1 MKLFMR
7 TAEDTDKLTLPSAP
21 ATTRAGQEHG
31 LSTLLPGLGTAL
43 VGLVAAA
50 AVLWLGLFNNIQQQA
65 QTQLGEAWGG
75 SQAAALQQAL
85 RQLSADTQTAAR
97 NPQLLQALQSQD
109 NEQLRSAERS
119 LSYWDGVVDAHLNL
133 PGQATQNA
141 SRAAPMNFA
150 ALDLL
155 RRAED
160 GQSPAPEAYK
170 IGLRW
175 LVYSAAPL
183 RLADNQPLQGT
194 LLLVVD
200 LQRLLAALP
209 ALPAGVGQLQLSQQ
223 FGNSPAQRLA
233 QLGQDQPGS
242 ALALSSG
249 NPNWKLDFVA
259 GPALTQSAF
268 SPLPLFLAGL
278 LALAGALLGLLLLHN
293 AMQRRL
299 RSDAE
304 QLGQLVQELSA
315 GKAVKPFSLRLP
327 ALNALAQNLARL
339 PRRQSERAT
348 NNGDDQ
354 ASTTGAAHTAQRS
367 TKPAE
372 LIDPLF
378 QDTDIFDIDILDEDQ
393 DLLGLEQA
401 PAMSNTPHTAP
412 NLPASIFRAYDIRG
426 VVGDTLTPET
436 AYWVGRAVGSESI
449 ACGEPNVSVGR
460 DGRLSGPE
468 LVQSLIQG
476 LVESGCQVSDIG
488 MVPTP
493 ALYYAANVLAGKSG
507 VMLTG
512 SHNPPDYNGFKI
524 VVAGDTLANEQIQAL
539 RQRIENN
546 DLVSSMGSV
555 EQVEILER
563 YFKQIRDDI
572 ALAKPLKVVVDCGNG
587 AAGVIAPQLIEAL
600 GCTVIPLFCDVDGNF
615 PNHHPDPGKPENLV
629 DLIAKV
635 KEENAD
641 LGLAFDGDGDRVGVV
656 TNTGTIVYPDRL
668 MMLFAKD
675 VVSRNPGADIIFDVK
690 CTRRLGALISGYGGR
705 PVMWK
710 TGHSLIKK
718 KMKETGALLAGE
730 MSGHI
735 FFKERWFGFDDG
747 IYSAARL
754 LEILSQDKRDAEHVF
769 SAFPSDLSTPEINI
783 TVTEESKFSIIHSLQ
798 RDGHWGE
805 GSITT
810 LDGVRVDYPKGWGL
824 VRASN
829 TTPVLVLRF
838 EADSAEELERI
849 QEVFRAQLYTVA
861 PALNLPF

>member
-1 MKLFMR
+1 
-7 TAEDTDKLTLPSAP
+7 
-21 ATTRAGQEHG
+21 
-31 LSTLLPGLGTAL
+31 
-43 VGLVAAA
+43 
-50 AVLWLGLFNNIQQQA
+50 
-65 QTQLGEAWGG
+65 
-75 SQAAALQQAL
+75 
-85 RQLSADTQTAAR
+85 
-97 NPQLLQALQSQD
+97 
-109 NEQLRSAERS
+109 
-119 LSYWDGVVDAHLNL
+119 
-133 PGQATQNA
+133 
-141 SRAAPMNFA
+141 
-150 ALDLL
+150 
-155 RRAED
+155 
-160 GQSPAPEAYK
+160 
-170 IGLRW
+170 
-175 LVYSAAPL
+175 
-183 RLADNQPLQGT
+183 
-194 LLLVVD
+194 
-200 LQRLLAALP
+200 
-209 ALPAGVGQLQLSQQ
+209 
-223 FGNSPAQRLA
+223 
-233 QLGQDQPGS
+233 
-242 ALALSSG
+242 
-249 NPNWKLDFVA
+249 
-259 GPALTQSAF
+259 
-268 SPLPLFLAGL
+268 
-278 LALAGALLGLLLLHN
+278 
-293 AMQRRL
+293 
-299 RSDAE
+299 
-304 QLGQLVQELSA
+304 
-315 GKAVKPFSLRLP
+315 
-327 ALNALAQNLARL
+327 
-339 PRRQSERAT
+339 
-348 NNGDDQ
+348 
-354 ASTTGAAHTAQRS
+354 
-367 TKPAE
+367 
-372 LIDPLF
+372 
-378 QDTDIFDIDILDEDQ
+378 
-393 DLLGLEQA
+393 
-401 PAMSNTPHTAP
+401 MSNTPHTAP

-476 LVESGCQVSDIG
+476 LLESGCQVSDIG

-539 RQRIENN
+539 RQRIETN
-546 DLVSSMGSV
+546 DLASGMGSV

-600 GCTVIPLFCDVDGNF
+600 GCSVIPLFCDVDGNF

-754 LEILSQDKRDAEHVF
+754 LEILSQDKRDAEQVF
-769 SAFPSDLSTPEINI
+769 AAFPSDLSTPEINI
-783 TVTEESKFSIIHSLQ
+783 TVTEESKFSIIDALQ

-838 EADSAEELERI
+838 EADSAEELQRI